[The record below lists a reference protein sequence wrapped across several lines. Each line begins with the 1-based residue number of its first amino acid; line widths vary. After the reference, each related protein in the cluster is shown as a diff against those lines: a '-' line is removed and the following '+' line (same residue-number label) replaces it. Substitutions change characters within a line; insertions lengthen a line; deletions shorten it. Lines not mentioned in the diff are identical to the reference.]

1 MTMSVDLTSKIFKS
15 LKINF
20 SSLVNIIISVYILAE
35 SFYIFS
41 KGSSGI
47 SNVSTAIKFFG
58 LKSLANKLDLTYKSI
73 YGSNDIAIEIIT
85 FGFIAIVVFISACH
99 LFIIFASSIG
109 NPLPNAMFVFI
120 AGICL
125 FIDFSKGKVGNIC
138 YWVVPGLLSLVIIP
152 IIVKRVRHSSNTQSV
167 RSRILNEI
175 FNIVVIF
182 CMAFIFAP
190 LYVFIAP
197 INSFCSIRK
206 KNSFNNVDNE

>member
-1 MTMSVDLTSKIFKS
+1 MAMIVDLISKIFKS
-15 LKINF
+15 SKINF

-35 SFYIFS
+35 SFCIFS

-73 YGSNDIAIEIIT
+73 YGSNDIAIETIT

-99 LFIIFASSIG
+99 LFIIFTSSIG

-125 FIDFSKGKVGNIC
+125 FMDFSKDRVGNIC
-138 YWVVPGLLSLVIIP
+138 NWVLPGLLLLIVFIIG
-152 IIVKRVRHSSNTQSV
+152 KRVRHSSNTQSV
-167 RSRILNEI
+167 CSRILNEI

-182 CMAFIFAP
+182 FMALISAP
-190 LYVFIAP
+190 LYVLIAP
-197 INSFCSIRK
+197 ISLFCSIRK

>member
-1 MTMSVDLTSKIFKS
+1 MTMIFDLTSKIFKS

-35 SFYIFS
+35 SFCIFS

-58 LKSLANKLDLTYKSI
+58 LKDLANKLDLTYKSI
-73 YGSNDIAIEIIT
+73 CGSNDIAIKIIT
-85 FGFIAIVVFISACH
+85 FGFIAIVVFISAYH
-99 LFIIFASSIG
+99 LFIIFTSSIG

-125 FIDFSKGKVGNIC
+125 FIDFSKGKVGNIIC
-138 YWVVPGLLSLVIIP
+138 NWVLPGLLLLVIF
-152 IIVKRVRHSSNTQSV
+152 IIGKRVHDSSNTQSV
-167 RSRILNEI
+167 CSRILSET

-182 CMAFIFAP
+182 FMAFISAP
-190 LYVFIAP
+190 LYILIAP
-197 INSFCSIRK
+197 ISLFCSIRK
-206 KNSFNNVDNE
+206 KNS